1 MNNQKKQFVLFQDV
15 MCKNTIL
22 CENTCEYDKPFQNSN
37 IISKNNR
44 GNSMQEEDCRQM
56 EMEQNG
62 MRVILKFP
70 KVSNNEEHVKREV
83 KEILSNIL
91 QEQLIKIS

>member
-1 MNNQKKQFVLFQDV
+1 
-15 MCKNTIL
+15 
-22 CENTCEYDKPFQNSN
+22 
-37 IISKNNR
+37 
-44 GNSMQEEDCRQM
+44 MQEGDYRQM

-62 MRVILKFP
+62 MQVILKFP
-70 KVSNNEEHVKREV
+70 KVSNDEERVKREV